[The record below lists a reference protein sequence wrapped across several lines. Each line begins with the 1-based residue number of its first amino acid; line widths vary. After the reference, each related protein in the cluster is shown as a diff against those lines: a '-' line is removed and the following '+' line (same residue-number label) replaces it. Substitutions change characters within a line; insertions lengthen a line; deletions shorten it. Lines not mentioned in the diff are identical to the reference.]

1 MKKLISLLL
10 AMLLCLGCLVPAF
23 AEEPEPTTA
32 APDATQAT
40 TEPPEETTE
49 APALPEAYLKW
60 AHGNEYSD
68 RGAFDRSFRQYYTQD
83 PDVEII
89 DGMVFFKTP
98 VRRFRPTELCYQ
110 LIDYFATDELER
122 TVTELRIPGEVK
134 GCPVSLLA
142 YDQTVPWPEKNETP
156 FSNDT
161 VTKVV
166 LGEGITTAPYFAF
179 RNFTALKTVKLPS
192 TLRMIYDSAFE
203 NCGNLKKIVG
213 AGNVGTVHAAAF
225 KNCKKLASFAHMESI
240 TWIIGDAFYG
250 CGFETLTLA
259 GTLSIVGP
267 TGDMDYYATSNAFAN
282 CKKLKDVTFL
292 SLKKYPRLWIGG
304 GAFRGCTALES
315 VTFPKKTAGVH
326 LLHRAFQDCTKL
338 NTLKNVGKLKSIS
351 NFAFARCTSLESAVL
366 PEGIEYV
373 AEQPFKDCKRL
384 KTLDI
389 RSEDID
395 LFGRNYYLYGV
406 YYYGANYTEEEQ
418 STTNFVK
425 YLPKTC
431 TVLVPTLAMKQ
442 IAQAHGCKNTIRV
455 KVSVAAP
462 KQFKATQKGDTTVL
476 KWSAVPDADGYKLY
490 VWNEKAQAFKT
501 LETVKAP
508 ATRLNVQTTATRFA
522 LRAYREID
530 GDVSLSKA
538 VES

>member
-1 MKKLISLLL
+1 MKKLISLAL
-10 AMLLCLGCLVPAF
+10 AVFLCLSCLVPAF

-60 AHGNEYSD
+60 AHGDEYSD
-68 RGAFDRSFRQYYTQD
+68 RGAFDRSFRQYYTED

-98 VRRFRPTELCYQ
+98 VRRFRPTELCYR
-110 LIDYFATDELER
+110 LIDYFASDELER

-240 TWIIGDAFYG
+240 TYIIGDAFYG

-351 NFAFARCTSLESAVL
+351 NFAFARCTSLESVVL

-373 AEQPFKDCKRL
+373 AEQPFKGCKRL

-406 YYYGANYTEEEQ
+406 YYYGANYTTEEL

-442 IAQAHGCKNTIRV
+442 IAQAHGCTAKLKIKADV
-455 KVSVAAP
+455 PAP
-462 KQFKATQKGDTTVL
+462 KKLKAASSGGTVTL
-476 KWSAVPDADGYKLY
+476 KWSAVQGADGYRVYAVNAKTGALTPL
-490 VWNEKAQAFKT
+490 KT
-501 LETVKAP
+501 LAAPTVKVTLKTGGKA
-508 ATRLNVQTTATRFA
+508 FA
-522 LRAYREID
+522 VKAFCDID
-530 GDVSLSKA
+530 GDRSWSKPTTN
-538 VES
+538 